1 MNERIFA
8 NHTALTFFYME
19 VTPFSSNVKQNRL
32 LILSVQMIRF
42 KSAGMYT
49 SSIIKLNYYPKVFGF
64 LCDSSKRTLSYLGR
78 LSPIHL
84 FLVDTWNG

>member
-1 MNERIFA
+1 
-8 NHTALTFFYME
+8 
-19 VTPFSSNVKQNRL
+19 
-32 LILSVQMIRF
+32 MIRF

-84 FLVDTWNG
+84 FLVDTWNGWALLSGDMTPYWRRADIDAPI